1 MINLDAIK
9 SLLEAA
15 EAFNNLND
23 ENEGWPTIEPDIEL
37 EWSITPETKDIPDE
51 IKELVLK
58 ALFMI

>member
-15 EAFNNLND
+15 EAFNDLNN

-37 EWSITPETKDIPDE
+37 EWSITPETKDIPD
-51 IKELVLK
+51 
-58 ALFMI
+58 